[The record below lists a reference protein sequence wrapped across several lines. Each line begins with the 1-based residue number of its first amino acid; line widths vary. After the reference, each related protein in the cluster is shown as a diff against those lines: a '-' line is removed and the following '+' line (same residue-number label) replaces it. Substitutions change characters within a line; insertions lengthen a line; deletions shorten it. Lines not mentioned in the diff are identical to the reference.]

1 MCVVHSKEKMPKKF
15 GTRQEVFDGTADSTR
30 GGLVKDD
37 LMLSKNGK
45 IVSKK
50 KSMKAL
56 ENYKKFGFKKRVKE
70 EAKPVEAKPEPKK
83 RRTRR
88 KKKSVE

>member
-1 MCVVHSKEKMPKKF
+1 VYE
-15 GTRQEVFDGTADSTR
+15 GTADSTR

-37 LMLSKNGK
+37 LILSKNGK

-70 EAKPVEAKPEPKK
+70 EVKPAQPEPKK
-83 RRTRR
+83 KRTRR
-88 KKKSVE
+88 KKKKDE